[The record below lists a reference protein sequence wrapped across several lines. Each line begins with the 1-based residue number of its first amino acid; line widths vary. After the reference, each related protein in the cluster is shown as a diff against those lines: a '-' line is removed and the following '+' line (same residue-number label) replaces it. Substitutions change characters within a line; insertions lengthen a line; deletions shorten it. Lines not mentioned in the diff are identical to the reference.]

1 MAYNPFSIFRRNQKA
16 IFAVVTV
23 VIMFMFVLSSGM
35 TGKADFFNWL
45 PEWVRGKAKKGDA
58 LCVLDGDRIY
68 PRDLEVLRRQRM
80 MASKFMI
87 EAAQETGFAL
97 NKELI
102 ELKTKATPQVVQKV
116 QTAAMMEQFGQ
127 AGSVDRSIQEILD
140 SPLSKEADKEMA
152 RLMRVSSSLFGS
164 LGIAQRAGTYFATAA
179 NRPGNDRDVVEF
191 MLWEKKAA
199 QMGIEFSEDNVKQLI
214 QKEFM
219 GFFPSDVNVRKAM
232 EREFPGFTLEACL
245 KALAAEFRVRSAQTA
260 LLGLST
266 RSDHTLTALPLFN
279 PVYELFEFYREKSS
293 PTSYQLLRVPVES
306 FLPLVTETPSDN
318 ELRRLFD
325 ERKDYEPDPSKEEA
339 GFRDPRRVK
348 VEWVSVTGEEPYYK
362 KSAADWMTRTE
373 MLAKSEVRGLLV
385 PIPGMGPAAWAAQTF
400 APGAIKEPLAFAE
413 YEHKKA
419 QHRVQLDTNWERP
432 TFSNLLGPLHAAM
445 DTSVVKPQ
453 NLAALA
459 GGIAG
464 STLGFAGPYVPGN
477 LLTGAVVSA
486 EQRGRIKAAMPL
498 FMGSIPGP
506 GMFSTMVASEA
517 AFRTNLPE
525 PLPIEAYKPLFL
537 TEMSEK
543 KARDL
548 AVDDLKKLKESIDK
562 LTETGKARESAAK
575 DLVADFIKTRGVKTG
590 VSADLQGEHT
600 IGDDP
605 GLAPLKALKDK
616 GLDGSDPHSGRGAAP
631 LIPFGDAFFWFRNQ
645 ETGRRESSS
654 GNYKPDF
661 YPEGAARSA
670 SSAFAKADPVF
681 LAWRTEDKQAVGLQF
696 TAAKP
701 RVIEAWKRIKARDLA
716 KAEAERL
723 ANELRTKPGESELF
737 MYQNLVDMQA
747 QLQAKSTDPKAR
759 EKVKLFRLDNV
770 APMPISPDFS
780 GRSMSGSV
788 AYFRVTPTKDIP
800 YPTADLHKALIEERT
815 KPPKTVFTQSDRP
828 KDSYY
833 VIALLN
839 RTVYD
844 DARYRH
850 HMMGLAAAF
859 GGNQVHDGIAGEFQ
873 REAFGKARETVLG
886 MLKKEFKYVETDE
899 QKKRLDDKEKKGAAS
914 EE

>member
-293 PTSYQLLRVPVES
+293 PKLHVAHLGAIDGREVN
-306 FLPLVTETPSDN
+306 LVQGSV
-318 ELRRLFD
+318 RYR
-325 ERKDYEPDPSKEEA
+325 EPDA
-339 GFRDPRRVK
+339 
-348 VEWVSVTGEEPYYK
+348 
-362 KSAADWMTRTE
+362 
-373 MLAKSEVRGLLV
+373 
-385 PIPGMGPAAWAAQTF
+385 
-400 APGAIKEPLAFAE
+400 
-413 YEHKKA
+413 
-419 QHRVQLDTNWERP
+419 
-432 TFSNLLGPLHAAM
+432 
-445 DTSVVKPQ
+445 
-453 NLAALA
+453 A
-459 GGIAG
+459 GGGIRSRNGVFFAG
-464 STLGFAGPYVPGN
+464 SPTRRH
-477 LLTGAVVSA
+477 TGRAKGRAVIIQPTVRR
-486 EQRGRIKAAMPL
+486 QCC
-498 FMGSIPGP
+498 
-506 GMFSTMVASEA
+506 
-517 AFRTNLPE
+517 
-525 PLPIEAYKPLFL
+525 
-537 TEMSEK
+537 
-543 KARDL
+543 
-548 AVDDLKKLKESIDK
+548 
-562 LTETGKARESAAK
+562 
-575 DLVADFIKTRGVKTG
+575 
-590 VSADLQGEHT
+590 
-600 IGDDP
+600 
-605 GLAPLKALKDK
+605 
-616 GLDGSDPHSGRGAAP
+616 
-631 LIPFGDAFFWFRNQ
+631 WFRV
-645 ETGRRESSS
+645 R
-654 GNYKPDF
+654 
-661 YPEGAARSA
+661 
-670 SSAFAKADPVF
+670 
-681 LAWRTEDKQAVGLQF
+681 
-696 TAAKP
+696 
-701 RVIEAWKRIKARDLA
+701 
-716 KAEAERL
+716 
-723 ANELRTKPGESELF
+723 
-737 MYQNLVDMQA
+737 
-747 QLQAKSTDPKAR
+747 
-759 EKVKLFRLDNV
+759 
-770 APMPISPDFS
+770 
-780 GRSMSGSV
+780 
-788 AYFRVTPTKDIP
+788 
-800 YPTADLHKALIEERT
+800 
-815 KPPKTVFTQSDRP
+815 
-828 KDSYY
+828 
-833 VIALLN
+833 
-839 RTVYD
+839 
-844 DARYRH
+844 
-850 HMMGLAAAF
+850 F
-859 GGNQVHDGIAGEFQ
+859 GHCHD
-873 REAFGKARETVLG
+873 
-886 MLKKEFKYVETDE
+886 
-899 QKKRLDDKEKKGAAS
+899 
-914 EE
+914 